1 MSAIVFAVFGTPLH
15 SSGGEML
22 MPSQVYCFGIG
33 CPSVNAVLVTLSPT
47 FSSFG
52 VATACCSTGWGGLAQ
67 AKRKAAK
74 HENANESNLLAMT
87 VYLLRIFGAFFSLAQ
102 AFTPGVGE
110 VLIS

>member
-52 VATACCSTGWGGLAQ
+52 VAAGCCSTGWGGPGQ
-67 AKRKAAK
+67 AWRRAPTN
-74 HENANESNLLAMT
+74 EPPNGAN
-87 VYLLRIFGAFFSLAQ
+87 FFSMRVYRLRLFGPSFSLPQ
-102 AFTPGVGE
+102 AFPPAFGE
-110 VLIS
+110 SLI